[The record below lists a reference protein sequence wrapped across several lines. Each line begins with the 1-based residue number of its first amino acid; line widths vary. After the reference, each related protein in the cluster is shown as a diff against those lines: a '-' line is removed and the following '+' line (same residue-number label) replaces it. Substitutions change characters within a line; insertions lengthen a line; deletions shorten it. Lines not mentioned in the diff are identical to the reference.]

1 MLKIIIPIA
10 GTSELFSKA
19 GFPYPKPLI
28 DIKGIPMIQ
37 WVIEKASS
45 IPNPNQFIF
54 IIREQDSQKYHLDN
68 TLKLLSPNCQ
78 IVKLRNQTKG
88 ALCSILMTVDIVNDD
103 DSLIILNGD
112 QIIDEDFTKILNF
125 WEDNSAESGVLTFN
139 SVHPRWSYALVS
151 EKNNQILQTAE
162 KNPISNHAIAGYYYF
177 QRASSFFMAAYESI
191 LKDSQFE
198 GQYYISPVL
207 NEYILSN
214 KNVMQYKIANEN
226 YHSFYSPQL
235 VKDFEK
241 R

>member
-10 GTSELFSKA
+10 GTSDLFSTA

-78 IVKLRNQTKG
+78 IVKLRSQTKG
-88 ALCSILMTVDIVNDD
+88 ALCSILMTIDLIRDE

-112 QIIDEDFTKILNF
+112 QIIDEDFTEILNF
-125 WEDNSAESGVLTFN
+125 WEMHSADAGILTFN
-139 SVHPRWSYALVS
+139 SVHPRWSYALVP
-151 EKNNQILQTAE
+151 EKSNQVLQTAE

-177 QRASSFFMAAYESI
+177 KEASSFFNAAYKSI

-198 GQYYISPVL
+198 GQYFTSPVL
-207 NEYILSN
+207 NEYILAN
-214 KNVMQYKIANEN
+214 KNVLHYKIANEN

>member
-1 MLKIIIPIA
+1 
-10 GTSELFSKA
+10 
-19 GFPYPKPLI
+19 
-28 DIKGIPMIQ
+28 MIQ